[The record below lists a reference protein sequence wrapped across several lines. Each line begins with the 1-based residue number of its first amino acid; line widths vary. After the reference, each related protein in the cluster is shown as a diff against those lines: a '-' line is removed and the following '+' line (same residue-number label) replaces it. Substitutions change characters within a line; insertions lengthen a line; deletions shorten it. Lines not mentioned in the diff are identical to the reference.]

1 MQIFKK
7 LFTAAFLVIWLI
19 GSLALAGA
27 AEKYP
32 TKTITVTIP
41 FSGSGASNVIY
52 RALFDIAEKYL
63 GQPMV
68 VVNKEGSGGA
78 VGWTLVQ
85 AMKPDGYNLAYGS
98 NSIILHTY
106 RTKGRLDY
114 RNFVPI
120 VRLSE
125 TPCALTVN
133 KASGWNTL
141 ADFIQY
147 AKANPGKARV
157 GNAGAGAFY
166 DLATYR
172 FEALTG
178 TKLVHVPYKGG
189 PLAGAALL
197 GGHIEA
203 AMVTSADLSN
213 VLSTGKLTMI
223 GMASEKR
230 YSMFPDVPT
239 MREQGVNLV
248 MVLWR
253 GLIAPKGMAKEKI
266 AILEKALE
274 KATQDPQ
281 YEEFM
286 KKRQFSNDFMSNA
299 EFSKKYYEEGE
310 ELMALMKSLDKK

>member
-1 MQIFKK
+1 MK
-7 LFTAAFLVIWLI
+7 LFRRLFYGAFLV
-19 GSLALAGA
+19 ALLMSFAVPAGA

-32 TKTITVTIP
+32 TKPITVTIP
-41 FSGSGASNVIY
+41 FGGGGAANVIY
-52 RALFDIAEKYL
+52 RALFDVAKKYV

-98 NSIILHTY
+98 NSIILQTY
-106 RTKGRLDY
+106 RTKGQLDY

-120 VRLSE
+120 VRLNE
-125 TPCALTVN
+125 TPCVLAVN

-141 ADFIQY
+141 ADFIKY
-147 AKANPGKARV
+147 AKKNPGKARV
-157 GNAGAGAFY
+157 GNAGAGAFF

-178 TKLVHVPYKGG
+178 TKVVHVPYKGG
-189 PLAGAALL
+189 PLAAAALL
-197 GGHIEA
+197 GEHIEA
-203 AMVTSADLSN
+203 AMLTSADLSN
-213 VLSTGKLTMI
+213 VLSTGKIKML

-230 YSMFPDVPT
+230 YSMFPDIPT
-239 MREQGVNLV
+239 MKEQGVNLD

-266 AILEKALE
+266 KFLDKALE
-274 KATQDPQ
+274 KATKDPK
-281 YEEFM
+281 YVEFM
-286 KKRQFSNDFMSNA
+286 KKRQFSDDFMPTD
-299 EFSKKYYEEGE
+299 EFSKKYYEEGT
-310 ELMALMKSLDKK
+310 ELMALLKSLEKK